1 MKQLNMIIAGTDAV
15 AVDAFG
21 ATLFGMKP
29 AELGCVR
36 IGHQRRLGSMDMER
50 MKIKRITV

>member
-1 MKQLNMIIAGTDAV
+1 MVIAGTDAV

-29 AELGCVR
+29 ADLGFVR
-36 IGHQRRLGSMDMER
+36 IGHQRRLGSMDLAAMN
-50 MKIKRITV
+50 IQRITL